1 MATFRTGGEAD
12 SFCTRCR
19 MVLAHTILALEGGK
33 PARVECNTCHGQHN
47 YRPGTP
53 DARSAPAAVARADGD
68 AKAGRTRVSFD
79 DLMAARTAPVRPYSP
94 KTAFAM
100 DDTVS
105 HPTFGR
111 GIVAAVRAD
120 KIDVMFR
127 AGTKTLV
134 HARA

>member
-68 AKAGRTRVSFD
+68 AKAGRTRGKDFQIIITPPIGMPID
-79 DLMAARTAPVRPYSP
+79 EMQAYAAMGVDRLVVNLGSQRPEGVDARL
-94 KTAFAM
+94 KEIGTL
-100 DDTVS
+100 V
-105 HPTFGR
+105 
-111 GIVAAVRAD
+111 
-120 KIDVMFR
+120 KR
-127 AGTKTLV
+127 AG
-134 HARA
+134 